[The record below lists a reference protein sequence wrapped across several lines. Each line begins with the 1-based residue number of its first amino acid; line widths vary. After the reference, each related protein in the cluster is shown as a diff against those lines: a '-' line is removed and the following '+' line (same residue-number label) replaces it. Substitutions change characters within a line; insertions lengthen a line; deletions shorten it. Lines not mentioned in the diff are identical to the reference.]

1 MSHVTCAFAST
12 LIPDPF
18 GVKFM
23 FQFVSVLDIV
33 FPSRRKLSTF
43 NCVAHDNTSV
53 SLIDTPLVCT
63 HFDPPSP
70 RTIALSVRLAAAVT
84 SHNPEGRLYHHFVPP
99 PSVP

>member
-12 LIPDPF
+12 FIPAQF
-18 GVKFM
+18 GVRFM
-23 FQFVSVLDIV
+23 LPFTSVLDIV

-53 SLIDTPLVCT
+53 SLIVTPLVCT
-63 HFDPPSP
+63 HFAPPSP

-84 SHNPEGRLYHHFVPP
+84 SHNPEGRLYHHFVPA